1 MSPFRNVFGVSILD
15 NGADCPGFDR
25 QGPVTSELNRRR
37 DPSPWG
43 AIPVA
48 GVDAGLHLLGE
59 DVAGHDCVDPNA
71 TGSEIRG
78 KNRGQMADRRLGGS
92 VGVEG
97 ERGDRRK

>member
-1 MSPFRNVFGVSILD
+1 MNSVGDLVRQDHAPE
-15 NGADCPGFDR
+15 GALPLHRAF
-25 QGPVTSELNRRR
+25 
-37 DPSPWG
+37 
-43 AIPVA
+43 IPVA